1 MCNVEFHVLCTF
13 KGLAFVEQLSKILEQ
28 KCIREVVRSLHEQR
42 WLQFLLDLVDVTKA
56 GADEH
61 LVVYFI
67 KANSQVLKK
76 HQTELFEKVCATI
89 LY

>member
-1 MCNVEFHVLCTF
+1 M
-13 KGLAFVEQLSKILEQ
+13 EQLSKILEQ
-28 KCIREVVRSLHEQR
+28 KSISEVVRSSHEQR
-42 WLQFLLDLVDVTKA
+42 WLTFLLDLVDVTKA

-67 KANSQVLKK
+67 KAKSKVLKK
-76 HQTELFEKVCATI
+76 YQTELFEKVCAII